1 MISWVETATG
11 PLPPVEGGFTLK
23 RRSPSPAL
31 RGDVVEIIG
40 YEERLAGHFRQIEM
54 ASLIVP
60 LIVSF
65 GDPFAIG
72 LGKFPGRDDMWGSFA
87 AGLYGGPVVIDSFG
101 SACCIQVNFTPPGA
115 YRFFG
120 LPMHELADRM
130 VALDDIYGRDATR
143 LRDRLAEERDWD
155 RRFDLIEAFVETRLA
170 ASVRRLSPVAWS
182 YAELLRT
189 GGTRRIASMTEK
201 LGWSRKH
208 FVEKFRVE
216 IGLAPKTVSRM
227 ARFNRV
233 LELARRQ
240 RKDGWAGI
248 ATECGYADQ
257 AHLVREFGEF
267 AGETPKVWAARLV

>member
-1 MISWVETATG
+1 MISWAETAAG

-23 RRSPSPAL
+23 RRAPGQAL
-31 RGDVVEIIG
+31 RSDVVEIIG
-40 YEERLAGHFRQIEM
+40 YQEHLAGHFRQIEL

-72 LGKFPGRDDMWGSFA
+72 LGRAPGRNDLQGSFA

-101 SACCIQVNFTPPGA
+101 AACCIQVNFTPPGA

-130 VALDDIYGRDATR
+130 VALDDIYGSEAVS
-143 LRDRLAEERDWD
+143 LRDRLAEEKDWD
-155 RRFDLIEAFVETRLA
+155 RRFDLIEAFVLMRLA
-170 ASVRRLSPVAWS
+170 GRDRPSSPIAWS

-189 GGTRRIASMTEK
+189 GGTRRIAAIADN

-208 FVEKFRVE
+208 LAEKFRTE
-216 IGLAPKTVSRM
+216 IGLTPKTVSRM
-227 ARFNRV
+227 ARFNRA
-233 LELARRQ
+233 LDLARR
-240 RKDGWAGI
+240 RTAEGWADI
-248 ATECGYADQ
+248 AAECGYADQ

-267 AGETPKVWAARLV
+267 AGETPSAWAARLI